1 LRYALWRGLKAHG
14 RQAMGR
20 RYDLA
25 LMILGR
31 RAPQLPA
38 TI

>member
-1 LRYALWRGLKAHG
+1 LWRGRRFHG

-31 RAPQLPA
+31 RAPQLPV